1 MHANLNIEEIMTKI
15 QKISTFGI
23 LLLVIVGIIAFPTV
37 KKSINAKK
45 ADKDSQKELQK
56 PKPVTM
62 NSRTLEVS
70 AEIIRTH
77 AMNDQTV
84 TTGNIIPAE
93 EVDLSF
99 ETSGKVVAIY
109 FAEGA
114 KVQKGELLAKIND
127 KPLQAQLKKLE
138 TQVPLAKDRVYR
150 QKKLLEKNAVSQE
163 AYESVMTEYDKLM
176 ADIELVKS
184 NIAQTEL
191 YAPFDGVIGLR
202 QLSEGAYATPST
214 KVAKLSHVDAL
225 KIDFSIPEAYA
236 NEVKEGTNIVFRLS
250 DNMGITREYDAQVYA
265 VESTID
271 TDTRTLS
278 VRALFDNQK
287 QGLIPG
293 RYTSV
298 TIKRREIADAIS
310 VPSQAIVPEMGR
322 NIVYVYRNGKAQPVE
337 INTGI
342 RTEARVQAIE
352 GLHVGDT
359 LITSGVMQLR
369 TGSPVSIT
377 NLK

>member
-1 MHANLNIEEIMTKI
+1 MQANLTIEEIMTKI

-23 LLLVIVGIIAFPTV
+23 LLVVIVGIIAFPTV

-322 NIVYVYRNGKAQPVE
+322 NIVYVYRNGKAHPVE